1 MFCRRAR
8 YAGDA
13 GCTTERQN
21 AHRTERAEEREVL
34 YLWHPWAGCVVR
46 VHEVIEKPAGE
57 VVRCARNA
65 SAAHWQELPA
75 WMFDRLACLPM
86 RLTSQPCAN
95 LAALLALRILL
106 VPAAGCGPGGRPSSH
121 APLAG
126 AAARESCDQKRRDAH
141 ATPAPP
147 FCGPAGSSPP
157 IRSVRPTPRRPGSA
171 VVVDAPR
178 GDASDRDEPPST
190 AHPRARVPGSRF
202 GQDGNGR

>member
-1 MFCRRAR
+1 MSCRRAR
-8 YAGDA
+8 YAGGA

-65 SAAHWQELPA
+65 SAARWQELPA

-95 LAALLALRILL
+95 SGG
-106 VPAAGCGPGGRPSSH
+106 AAGASH
-121 APLAG
+121 LAG
-126 AAARESCDQKRRDAH
+126 AGRRLWPWRPAIIACSARGRSSTRELRPEAERRSCDAGAAVLRTCRVKPANSICSAH
-141 ATPAPP
+141 PAPP
-147 FCGPAGSSPP
+147 RIRRCGGCS
-157 IRSVRPTPRRPGSA
+157 PRRRVG
-171 VVVDAPR
+171 PR
-178 GDASDRDEPPST
+178 RAS
-190 AHPRARVPGSRF
+190 
-202 GQDGNGR
+202 